1 VNPDKNMQIS
11 LALLGELASITLPV
25 RRLFLVP
32 ALVKERVL
40 PFMKYPDE
48 VPKV

>member
-1 VNPDKNMQIS
+1 MQIS
-11 LALLGELASITLPV
+11 LALPGELASVILPV

-32 ALVKERVL
+32 ALAKERVL
-40 PFMKYPDE
+40 PFMKYADE